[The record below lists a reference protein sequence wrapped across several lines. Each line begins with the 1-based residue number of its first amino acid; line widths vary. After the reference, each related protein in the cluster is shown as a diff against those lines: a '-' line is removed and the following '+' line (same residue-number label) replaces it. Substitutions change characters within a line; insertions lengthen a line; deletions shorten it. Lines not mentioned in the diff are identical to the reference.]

1 MFKDQ
6 GRYIFSG
13 SALAV
18 SAHLKKPVND
28 YLTEQTSAV
37 LAPTGGYAVQAREHI
52 NFREIIRTGHVS
64 ATVIGDSSEHEHVS
78 TLATV
83 TVENLDIMGFIKA
96 DAIVSRVAARAPK
109 DGKDGNVMHATKFHF
124 EGSAFYG
131 LKINGKN
138 YEPRLCDP
146 WTDYPNDP
154 SCRDSDDKKA
164 REVWDR
170 EGKQLLYKVGVD
182 HGYQLAASAAAE
194 RHLFCGVHYPKP
206 GCPFLEFPEFG
217 RIHLGEFDIFRG
229 RATLTMLRVEFGCAA
244 DGDATVCSSGA
255 NGHIGT

>member
-1 MFKDQ
+1 MQCRRGNTLTF
-6 GRYIFSG
+6 GRSFG
-13 SALAV
+13 LGTV
-18 SAHLKKPVND
+18 SAM
-28 YLTEQTSAV
+28 
-37 LAPTGGYAVQAREHI
+37 
-52 NFREIIRTGHVS
+52 
-64 ATVIGDSSEHEHVS
+64 VIGDSSEHEHVS

-109 DGKDGNVMHATKFHF
+109 DGKDGDKMHATKFHF
-124 EGSAFYG
+124 AGSAFHG
-131 LKINGKN
+131 LKINGKH

-154 SCRDSDDKKA
+154 NCRDSEDKKA

-170 EGKQLLYKVGVD
+170 EGKQLLYKVEAD
-182 HGYQLAASAAAE
+182 HGYQLAAAAVAE
-194 RHLFCGVHYPKP
+194 RHLFCGVHYPKQ

-217 RIHLGEFDIFRG
+217 RVHLGEFDIFRG

-244 DGDATVCSSGA
+244 DGNATCASAGA